1 MACFNFNLPP
11 YTRRFIDLIFML
23 TLYLWLIYLRIFQV
37 AEFFGGPPV
46 PEIGSLD
53 QSTSGR
59 GMLVTSTLIEMD
71 GKQLNADRAIATCT

>member
-1 MACFNFNLPP
+1 MACFNFNLAP

-23 TLYLWLIYLRIFQV
+23 TLYLWLIYLKIFQV
-37 AEFFGGPPV
+37 VELSGGAPV
-46 PEIGSLD
+46 PDIGSLD

-71 GKQLNADRAIATCT
+71 EKKLNVDRAISTCM